1 MPTLDL
7 IRSGTPAPDRDLW
20 PRVRARLG
28 DEEQVTLRLPAMG
41 WLEVAALAVAVGTLA
56 LVPDPLRLLTAGG
69 LL

>member
-28 DEEQVTLRLPAMG
+28 DEEHVTFHLPAVG

>member
-7 IRSGTPAPDRDLW
+7 IRSGTPAPGRDLW
-20 PRVRARLG
+20 PRFQARLDR
-28 DEEQVTLRLPAMG
+28 DEHVTLRLPAMG

-56 LVPDPLRLLTAGG
+56 AVPDPLRLLTAGG

>member
-1 MPTLDL
+1 MQTLDL

-28 DEEQVTLRLPAMG
+28 RDERVPLRLPAMG
-41 WLEVAALAVAVGTLA
+41 WGEMAALAVAIATLA
-56 LVPDPLRLLTAGG
+56 VVPDPLRVLTAGG

>member
-7 IRSGTPAPDRDLW
+7 IRSGTPAPERDLW

-28 DEEQVTLRLPAMG
+28 SDEHITLRLPAMG

-56 LVPDPLRLLTAGG
+56 VVPDPLRLLTASG